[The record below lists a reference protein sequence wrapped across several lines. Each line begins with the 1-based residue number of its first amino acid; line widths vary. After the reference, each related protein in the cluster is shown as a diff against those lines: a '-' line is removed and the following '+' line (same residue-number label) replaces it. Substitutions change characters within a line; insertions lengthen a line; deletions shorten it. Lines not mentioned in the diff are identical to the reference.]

1 MRRWTGTTPLNGL
14 RRHPMPTAG
23 SACTGS
29 PTPDRCSYRRRR
41 STPPHLS
48 AIASAFTSL
57 DYYQDWIY
65 PGEALSSAFVASW
78 GVAAL
83 ARESARRLG
92 RAELREELES
102 SLRHQPGSYWHLPLL
117 EYPHLLERS
126 HFFSEWLAHPWRD
139 EFWSADEPES
149 VLSFVDLP
157 ALHIGCWSDVFV
169 RGTLA
174 TFSSLVSKPDSRP
187 TTTHRALAAHAVD
200 SVGSSR
206 AWRRARPRKCRRPPV
221 GMVRP
226 LAKNGEQ

>member
-1 MRRWTGTTPLNGL
+1 MYGFSY
-14 RRHPMPTAG
+14 AG
-23 SACTGS
+23 SVQLQAGALH
-29 PTPDRCSYRRRR
+29 
-41 STPPHLS
+41 PPHLS
-48 AIASAFTSL
+48 AIAPAFTSL
-57 DYYQDWIY
+57 NYYQDWIY
-65 PGEALSSAFVASW
+65 PGGALSSAFVASW

-83 ARESARRLG
+83 ARESARQLG

-102 SLRHQPGSYWHLPLL
+102 SLRHLPGSYWHLPLL

-126 HFFSEWLAHPWRD
+126 HFLSEWLAHPWRD

-157 ALHIGCWSDVFV
+157 ALHIRRLVRCVRARYASDLFV
-169 RGTLA
+169 T
-174 TFSSLVSKPDSRP
+174 VSKRDSRA

-226 LAKNGEQ
+226 LAKTGEQ